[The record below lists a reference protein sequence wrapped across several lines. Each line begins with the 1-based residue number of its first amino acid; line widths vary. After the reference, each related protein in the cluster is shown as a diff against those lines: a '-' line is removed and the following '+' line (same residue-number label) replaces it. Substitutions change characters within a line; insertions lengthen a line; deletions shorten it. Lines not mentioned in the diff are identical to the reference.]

1 MDYQVLFE
9 GQLIDEMSS
18 PMRYDTLTRTFE
30 IYSEDFDLI
39 GTRSIEVRGHFR
51 EYPTVMSDLPNE
63 TTTIDILDPCLMPA
77 SITDPGQIALRTY
90 NYSEQGLRF
99 KLNEPVVDPEICP
112 VTYECV

>member
-1 MDYQVLFE
+1 
-9 GQLIDEMSS
+9 MSS

-39 GTRSIEVRGHFR
+39 GTRSIEARGHFR
-51 EYPTVMSDLPNE
+51 EYPTVMTDLPNV

-112 VTYECV
+112 VTYRCV